1 VQFES
6 TYFDAKK
13 TAAMMADRIVG
24 EIFNKW
30 SFTET

>member
-13 TAAMMADRIVG
+13 TAAVIASRII
-24 EIFNKW
+24 EDTYKW
-30 SFTET
+30 SFTKT